1 MRPSQPLLIMLK
13 FTTNNL
19 KKVQQLLEE
28 QGYTVRYEKGSFQSG
43 YCIVQDR
50 KVVLVNKF
58 YDTEGRI
65 NCLLDIIA
73 NISIDEEQFS
83 DKSAKL
89 YQQLF
94 QAPPAVQASLPL

>member
-1 MRPSQPLLIMLK
+1 MLK
-13 FTTNNL
+13 FTTHNL

-43 YCIVQDR
+43 YCIVQAR
-50 KVVLVNKF
+50 KVALVNKF

-73 NISIDEEQFS
+73 SISIEPQLFS
-83 DKSAKL
+83 EKSAKL

-94 QAPPAVQASLPL
+94 DGRQAVQTSLPLE